1 VPVVVLIDTNVWVSA
16 FINPHGYPAK
26 LKAAWTQ
33 HRFEAVIS
41 VALLDELAEVLA
53 RPRILTKYR
62 LDPGEI
68 SEFLRLL
75 AARALK
81 VTPTGGLRVCRD
93 PDDNVVLETA
103 LLGHASY
110 AVSRDDDIK
119 RDRDLV
125 AQMEARGIKV
135 LSVQQFVDLLAEG
148 RLHAHKYPIGSEG
161 N

>member
-1 VPVVVLIDTNVWVSA
+1 VPAVVLIDTNVWVSA

-26 LKAAWTQ
+26 LKAAWMQ
-33 HRFEAVIS
+33 NRFQAVIS
-41 VALLDELAEVLA
+41 VALLDELAEVLT

-81 VTPTGGLRVCRD
+81 VTPTGRLRVCRD
-93 PDDNVVLETA
+93 PDDDVVLETA

-119 RDRDLV
+119 RDPDLI

-135 LSVQQFVDLLAEG
+135 LSVQQFVDFLDADTL
-148 RLHAHKYPIGSEG
+148 
-161 N
+161 

>member
-1 VPVVVLIDTNVWVSA
+1 MPAVVLIDTNVWVSA

-33 HRFEAVIS
+33 NRFRAVIS

-53 RPRILTKYR
+53 RPRILTKYH

-75 AARALK
+75 AARALR
-81 VTPTGGLRVCRD
+81 VTPTGRLQICRD
-93 PDDNVVLETA
+93 PDDDVVLETA

-119 RDRDLV
+119 RDRDLI
-125 AQMEARGIKV
+125 AQMEVRSIKV
-135 LSVQQFVDLLAEG
+135 LSVQQFVDFLNADTL
-148 RLHAHKYPIGSEG
+148 
-161 N
+161 